1 MARQGEENVD
11 ESGRVYITESDRVC
25 ERDVQRE
32 SVELDKAFRPV
43 RRHLSDY
50 S

>member
-32 SVELDKAFRPV
+32 SVELDKAFGPV
-43 RRHLSDY
+43 RCHLSEY
-50 S
+50 A